1 MLVHLL
7 TFKGYLMKKKISKY
21 SFSLLE
27 IMIVIFLI
35 GLIGGTI
42 GYNMKGSL
50 DKGREF
56 KTKESIRQI
65 SDILLLEVAEGE
77 EIENVVENP
86 EKYLEKSGLV
96 KNPEKLL
103 KDGWGGRID
112 VKIKGNELVVSS
124 DNLKKFESKKKK

>member
-1 MLVHLL
+1 
-7 TFKGYLMKKKISKY
+7 MKKKIKKH

-56 KTKESIRQI
+56 KTKESIRQV
-65 SDILLLEVAEGE
+65 SDILLLQVAEGE

-86 EKYLEKSGLV
+86 EKYLERSGLV
-96 KNPEKLL
+96 KSPEKLL
-103 KDGWGGRID
+103 KDGWGGKLDI
-112 VKIKGNELVVSS
+112 KIKGNDLVVSS
-124 DNLKKFESKKKK
+124 ENLSKFENKKKKKN

>member
-1 MLVHLL
+1 
-7 TFKGYLMKKKISKY
+7 MKKKIKKY

-56 KTKESIRQI
+56 KTKESIRQV
-65 SDILLLEVAEGE
+65 SDILLLQVAEGE

-86 EKYLEKSGLV
+86 AEYLKKSGLV
-96 KNPEKLL
+96 KDPEKLL
-103 KDGWGGRID
+103 KDGWGGKID
-112 VKIKGNELVVSS
+112 VKIKGSELVVSS
-124 DNLKKFESKKKK
+124 ENLNKYESKNKKKN

>member
-1 MLVHLL
+1 
-7 TFKGYLMKKKISKY
+7 MKKKLKKY

-56 KTKESIRQI
+56 KTKESIRQV

-77 EIENVVENP
+77 EIEKVAENP
-86 EKYLEKSGLV
+86 EKYLERSGLV

>member
-1 MLVHLL
+1 
-7 TFKGYLMKKKISKY
+7 MKKKISKY

>member
-1 MLVHLL
+1 
-7 TFKGYLMKKKISKY
+7 MKIKIRKHP
-21 SFSLLE
+21 FSLLE

-65 SDILLLEVAEGE
+65 TDILLLQVAEGSD
-77 EIENVVENP
+77 IDAVANNP
-86 EKYLEKSGLV
+86 ERYLKESGLV
-96 KNPEKLL
+96 KDPKKLL
-103 KDGWGGRID
+103 SDGWGGEIEVA
-112 VKIKGNELVVSS
+112 VKSGELMVTSV
-124 DNLKKFESKKKK
+124 NLNKYESKKKKKKI